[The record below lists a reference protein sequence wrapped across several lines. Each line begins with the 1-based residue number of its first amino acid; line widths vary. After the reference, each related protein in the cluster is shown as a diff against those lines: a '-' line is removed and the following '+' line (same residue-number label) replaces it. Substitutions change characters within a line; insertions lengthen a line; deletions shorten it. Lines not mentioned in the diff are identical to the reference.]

1 MRIPKKISLLLLASC
16 LAGVLLVG
24 CGSEPE
30 SETATEDEIITV
42 QRGDL
47 IIDVISSGNLA
58 LSHKEDL
65 AFEVAGTVEAVLVE
79 EGDVIEEGQVLAKL
93 DISEWEDNIE
103 VLEDNVTAE
112 ERDLVQA
119 QISLQTAEQNLKS
132 AQDSEATKEL
142 ALLNAQI
149 SLDTA
154 EYNLGIAERT
164 IIPLEAEDAQQAVD
178 EAKARL
184 DTLLERLDEAET
196 DDERQT
202 WTSLVRYAQRELRAA
217 YAALDAILG
226 DYDSEELDI
235 KRKQIEAAEMSYA
248 QAQKALDDIADD
260 VAVKELQLTLAQG
273 NLVDAQKAL
282 EDAGEALEEALE
294 DSPEIIAPFDGFI
307 TSVNV
312 EGGDEVLKGTVA
324 VQIADPNKFEAD
336 ILVNEMDIL
345 QVMLEGE
352 ARVEVEAMQGV
363 SFPAE
368 VAHIS
373 PTATIQ
379 SGVVNYEVTVELT
392 SLIPLET
399 TTSLKEQGQAGIS
412 LERLYQILDK
422 AVEDGKLTRQEA
434 DAWKTNWEQRASDLS
449 QEQLD
454 EAVEGLAQLLE
465 NATREQ
471 IEQMQERIKQ
481 ATENLTEEQKQ
492 QLQERY
498 RESSAARQQPEAIL
512 QQGEVQ
518 LREGL
523 TVTVS
528 IVIEE
533 RKNVFLVPNKAIIAQ
548 GQDSFVRVMKDGTIE
563 QRSVQTGL
571 SDWQSTEIT
580 EGLSEGEQVVIS
592 KTTSTSTTQES
603 SRPRG
608 MFGGGG

>member
-1 MRIPKKISLLLLASC
+1 LRAQTYRKDYIDFMKIIRNVLLLLLASC
-16 LAGVLLVG
+16 LAGVLLLG

-30 SETATEDEIITV
+30 AEAVTEDQIITV

-58 LSHKEDL
+58 LSHTEDL
-65 AFEVAGTVEAVLVE
+65 AFEIAGTVEAVLVE
-79 EGDVIEEGQVLAKL
+79 EGDIVEQGQVLAKL

-103 VLEDNVTAE
+103 VLEDKVTAE
-112 ERDLVQA
+112 KRDLLQA
-119 QISLQTAEQNLKS
+119 EINLQTAEQNLKNTRG
-132 AQDSEATKEL
+132 SETSKEL
-142 ALLNAQI
+142 ALLNAEI
-149 SLDTA
+149 SLA
-154 EYNLGIAERT
+154 NAAYSLGKAER
-164 IIPLEAEDAQQAVD
+164 IYIPLEAREAQEAVD

-184 DTLLERLDEAET
+184 DTLLERLGEAET
-196 DDERQT
+196 DAERQT

-217 YAALDAILG
+217 YAILDAILG

-235 KRKQIEAAEMSYA
+235 KRNQLDAAEMAVTQA
-248 QAQKALDDIADD
+248 QADLAKVAEDIAL
-260 VAVKELQLTLAQG
+260 KELQLTLAQG
-273 NLVDAQKAL
+273 NLDDAQKAL
-282 EDAGEALEEALE
+282 EDAREALEEATE

-307 TSVNV
+307 TMVNV

-324 VQIADPNKFEAD
+324 VQLADPNKFEAD

-345 QVMLEGE
+345 QVKLGGE

-368 VAHIS
+368 VTHIS

-379 SGVVNYEVTVELT
+379 SGVVNYEVTVELE

-399 TTSLKEQGQAGIS
+399 TSPLKEQGQTGAG
-412 LERLYQILDK
+412 LERLYQVLDK

-434 DAWKTNWEQRASDLS
+434 DAWRQSWEQRAADLS

-454 EAVEGLAQLLE
+454 EAVEGLARLLE

-471 IEQMQERIKQ
+471 IQQMQERF
-481 ATENLTEEQKQ
+481 
-492 QLQERY
+492 
-498 RESSAARQQPEAIL
+498 RESSATRQQPKATL

-528 IVIEE
+528 IITEE
-533 RKNVFLVPNKAIIAQ
+533 RKNVLLVPNKAIIVQ
-548 GQDSFVRVMKDGTIE
+548 GQESFVQVIEDGVIE

-571 SDWQSTEIT
+571 SDWEYTEII
-580 EGLSEGEQVVIS
+580 EGLSEGEKVVIPQ
-592 KTTSTSTTQES
+592 KPSTSTTQE

-608 MFGGGG
+608 MFGGM

>member
-1 MRIPKKISLLLLASC
+1 MKILRNVLLLLLASC

-30 SETATEDEIITV
+30 AEAVTEDQIITV

-79 EGDVIEEGQVLAKL
+79 EGDVVEEGQVLAKL

-119 QISLQTAEQNLKS
+119 QISLQTAQQNLKS

-154 EYNLGIAERT
+154 EYNLGVAERT

-202 WTSLVRYAQRELRAA
+202 WTSLVKYAQRELRAA
-217 YAALDAILG
+217 YAVLDAILG
-226 DYDSEELDI
+226 DYDAEELDI

-248 QAQKALDDIADD
+248 QAHKALDDIADD

-312 EGGDEVLKGTVA
+312 EGGDEVFKGTVA
-324 VQIADPNKFEAD
+324 VQLSDPNKFEAD

-345 QVMLEGE
+345 QVKLGGE

-399 TTSLKEQGQAGIS
+399 TTSLKEQGQAGAS
-412 LERLYQILDK
+412 LERLYQVLDK

-434 DAWKTNWEQRASDLS
+434 DAWKASWEQRAADLS
-449 QEQLD
+449 QEQFD

-471 IEQMQERIKQ
+471 IQQMQQRIKQ
-481 ATENLTEEQKQ
+481 AAENLTEEQKQ

-498 RESSAARQQPEAIL
+498 RESSAAPQQPKAIV

-528 IVIEE
+528 IVIVE
-533 RKNVFLVPNKAIIAQ
+533 RKNVLLVPNKAIIVQ
-548 GQDSFVRVMKDGTIE
+548 GQDSFIQVMKNGDIE

-592 KTTSTSTTQES
+592 RTTSTSTTQES

-608 MFGGGG
+608 MFGGGR

>member
-1 MRIPKKISLLLLASC
+1 
-16 LAGVLLVG
+16 
-24 CGSEPE
+24 
-30 SETATEDEIITV
+30 
-42 QRGDL
+42 
-47 IIDVISSGNLA
+47 
-58 LSHKEDL
+58 
-65 AFEVAGTVEAVLVE
+65 
-79 EGDVIEEGQVLAKL
+79 
-93 DISEWEDNIE
+93 
-103 VLEDNVTAE
+103 
-112 ERDLVQA
+112 
-119 QISLQTAEQNLKS
+119 
-132 AQDSEATKEL
+132 
-142 ALLNAQI
+142 
-149 SLDTA
+149 
-154 EYNLGIAERT
+154 
-164 IIPLEAEDAQQAVD
+164 
-178 EAKARL
+178 
-184 DTLLERLDEAET
+184 
-196 DDERQT
+196 
-202 WTSLVRYAQRELRAA
+202 
-217 YAALDAILG
+217 
-226 DYDSEELDI
+226 
-235 KRKQIEAAEMSYA
+235 MSYA

-307 TSVNV
+307 TKVFEEV
-312 EGGDEVLKGTVA
+312 KGGEEVLKGTVA
-324 VQIADPNKFEAD
+324 VQLADPNKFEAD

-345 QVMLEGE
+345 QVKPGGE

-368 VAHIS
+368 VTHIS

-379 SGVVNYEVTVELT
+379 SGVVNYEVTVELA

-399 TTSLKEQGQAGIS
+399 TTSLKEQGQTGVS
-412 LERLYQILDK
+412 LERLYQVLDK

-434 DAWKTNWEQRASDLS
+434 DTWKASWEERASDLS

-471 IEQMQERIKQ
+471 IEQMQQSIKQ

-498 RESSAARQQPEAIL
+498 REGSATRQQPEDIL

-548 GQDSFVRVMKDGTIE
+548 GKDSFVRVMKDGTIE

-603 SRPRG
+603 SAPRG
-608 MFGGGG
+608 MFGGGR